1 MRDGTENFPA
11 LRRGLRE
18 NVVGSTDSRGKILDL
33 TYPYGQGIL
42 RFTWLKCLSFPYSRP
57 EIIMTATELSTLYPV
72 LAKLPAAL
80 LKRSVDGLQ
89 TLSVPAGTV
98 VFDEHQPC
106 RGFPFVLAGVI
117 RVAKLSAG
125 GRELPLYRVVA
136 GESCIISSS
145 CLLGHADYNARGV
158 AEGPTTLALL
168 PRPLFDEM
176 LGEPVFRD
184 FVFALFSERMAELMQ
199 LVEEVAFRKLDQRL
213 AALLLGKG
221 RVVHATHQQLADEL
235 GSVREMVSRL
245 LKGFAG
251 QGLVRLGRE
260 QIEVLDAAGL
270 RKVASVT

>member
-1 MRDGTENFPA
+1 
-11 LRRGLRE
+11 
-18 NVVGSTDSRGKILDL
+18 
-33 TYPYGQGIL
+33 
-42 RFTWLKCLSFPYSRP
+42 
-57 EIIMTATELSTLYPV
+57 MTATELSTLYPV

-221 RVVHATHQQLADEL
+221 RMVHATHQQLADEL